1 MATTSKSTDTMK
13 AAPNTADDH
22 GAGHGDDHHVA
33 HPSDAT
39 YVKVAIILA
48 VITGVEVGL
57 YYWPVPGVNLNNG
70 ALGVLA
76 LAKFAIVVLYFMHL
90 KFDSRT
96 LRRLFVTGIVLAAFC
111 YVAVL
116 RSMGIWG

>member
-1 MATTSKSTDTMK
+1 MATTSKGTDTMQ
-13 AAPNTADDH
+13 AAPNTGGDS
-22 GAGHGDDHHVA
+22 HGDDHHA
-33 HPSDAT
+33 EHPSDWQ
-39 YVKVAIILA
+39 YIKVAIVLA
-48 VITGVEVGL
+48 VITAVEVVL
-57 YYWPVPGVNLNNG
+57 YYFELPGVNLNNT

-76 LAKFAIVVLYFMHL
+76 IAKFAIVVLYFMHL

-96 LRRLFVTGIVLAAFC
+96 LRRLFVTGLVLAVFC